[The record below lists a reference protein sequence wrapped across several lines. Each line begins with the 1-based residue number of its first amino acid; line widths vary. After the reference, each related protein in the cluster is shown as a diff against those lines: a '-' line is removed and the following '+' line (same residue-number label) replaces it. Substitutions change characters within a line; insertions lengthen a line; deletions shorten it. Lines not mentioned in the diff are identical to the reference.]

1 MSVAGT
7 WNLSIATPIGKQAVV
22 LELVHD
28 NGSLRG
34 TATGAG
40 ETVDLM
46 NLTLDGDRLTW
57 TQSINRPVQLDL
69 AFEVTVDGDS
79 LEGTAKAGFLPKSKV
94 TGTRAEGQARNP

>member
-22 LELVHD
+22 LELIDD

-40 ETVDLM
+40 ETVDLV
-46 NLTLDGDRLTW
+46 NPRLDENRLTW
-57 TQSINRPVQLDL
+57 TQSITKPVKLDL
-69 AFEVTVDGDS
+69 AFDVTFDGDA
-79 LEGTAKAGFLPKSKV
+79 LEGTAKAGLLPKSKV
-94 TGTRAEGQARNP
+94 TGARGN